1 MACATSTF
9 VTGTGPGTVH
19 WVWSQVDVWT
29 TCVGHLGSFAGSAWN
44 VWDMGLWQRWPPF
57 HRLCLQGGN
66 GSWHPETIQ
75 NVRRGHG
82 QESCR
87 RILVQHRCLVDQW
100 NAKHVSFDIFWYLL
114 IYCMCDGTNHSS
126 MNMTHI
132 QVPGTPWHPFLAAP
146 CIVVQV
152 EQSNG
157 APDDYYICH
166 WFAAQELTEN
176 IQKLYSIHGT
186 WSAHSAQSN
195 LLVISLYGLNPLWDP
210 GRRGSTELHTSSFES
225 SFWTGSVSL

>member
-1 MACATSTF
+1 MECLGHGPLTAVASIPPTMSTRWKRILASRNHTECEKRPWTRVLQEDLSATSMF
-9 VTGTGPGTVH
+9 S
-19 WVWSQVDVWT
+19 WSMKCQ
-29 TCVGHLGSFAGSAWN
+29 TC
-44 VWDMGLWQRWPPF
+44 
-57 HRLCLQGGN
+57 
-66 GSWHPETIQ
+66 
-75 NVRRGHG
+75 
-82 QESCR
+82 
-87 RILVQHRCLVDQW
+87 
-100 NAKHVSFDIFWYLL
+100 IFWYLL

-176 IQKLYSIHGT
+176 IRKLYSIHGT
-186 WSAHSAQSN
+186 WSANSAQTN

-225 SFWTGSVSL
+225 SFWTGSVSV